1 MTAAGAGSAG
11 RSTRMR
17 TKARTRLILERGG
30 RVRKVT
36 KVLGLGRGKEVPLAL
51 RAWPLRLFRGRAKS
65 FNHREHRGTQG
76 RFVVC
81 SLRLFMKP
89 AVVRLW
95 RMIGLAWLLLAATAW
110 AQGAGAS
117 LQCPQ
122 TTNALYSPVRSV
134 RLPPQRAE
142 HLSDPP

>member
-1 MTAAGAGSAG
+1 MTSAGAGSAG

-17 TKARTRLILERGG
+17 TKARTRLILERRG

-89 AVVRLW
+89 AIVRIC
-95 RMIGLAWLLLAATAW
+95 RVIGLAWLLLAATAW
-110 AQGAGAS
+110 APAAGAS
-117 LQCPQ
+117 LPCPQ
-122 TTNALYSPVRSV
+122 TTSALYSPVRSV
-134 RLPPQRAE
+134 GLEPQPVYHVRG
-142 HLSDPP
+142 

>member
-1 MTAAGAGSAG
+1 MTSAGAGSAG

-17 TKARTRLILERGG
+17 TKARTRLILERRG

-36 KVLGLGRGKEVPLAL
+36 KVLGLGRGKEVTLAL

-95 RMIGLAWLLLAATAW
+95 RMIGVAWLLRAGKAWGQGGEAGLHFAQKTTAF
-110 AQGAGAS
+110 
-117 LQCPQ
+117 
-122 TTNALYSPVRSV
+122 YSRVCSV
-134 RLPPQRAE
+134 EP
-142 HLSDPP
+142 DP

>member
-17 TKARTRLILERGG
+17 TKARTRLILERRG
-30 RVRKVT
+30 RVGKVT
-36 KVLGLGRGKEVPLAL
+36 KVLGRGRGKEVPLAL

-110 AQGAGAS
+110 AQAGGSS
-117 LQCPQ
+117 LHCPQ
-122 TTNALYSPVRSV
+122 TQTALYSRFSPFVL
-134 RLPPQRAE
+134 LPP
-142 HLSDPP
+142 PPSTVLLP